1 MVLTFALGLFFVAFA
16 RECCYSIRHRSE
28 REHVQTMSRQ
38 LMKLLRRV
46 RTRSGAT
53 LFECAAIMFLIGI
66 VAVLILQG
74 IGNKTNNMLTPVN
87 DGFKQ

>member
-1 MVLTFALGLFFVAFA
+1 
-16 RECCYSIRHRSE
+16 
-28 REHVQTMSRQ
+28 
-38 LMKLLRRV
+38 MKLLRRV

>member
-1 MVLTFALGLFFVAFA
+1 
-16 RECCYSIRHRSE
+16 
-28 REHVQTMSRQ
+28 MSRQ
-38 LMKLLRRV
+38 LTKLLRRV

-74 IGNKTNNMLTPVN
+74 IGNKTNNMLIPVN